1 MELLIVTGMSGAGKS
16 QAANALEDIGFY
28 CVDNIPPAI
37 IPSFVELSS
46 RSGDLLNK
54 MAIVTDMR
62 GGVLFSEIDGVL
74 GNLKKN
80 NIEYKIL
87 FLDAADDVL
96 IRRYK
101 ENTEGS
107 GGHPQPA
114 ACSEEGRRCGCRR
127 SGHHDYL

>member
-87 FLDAADDVL
+87 FWTRLTMCLYAA
-96 IRRYK
+96 IRKTGASTRWR
-101 ENTEGS
+101 T
-107 GGHPQPA
+107 A
-114 ACSEEGRRCGCRR
+114 TICR
-127 SGHHDYL
+127 

>member
-101 ENTEGS
+101 AKGS
-107 GGHPQPA
+107 AFKYFLRQ
-114 ACSEEGRRCGCRR
+114 R
-127 SGHHDYL
+127 

>member
-37 IPSFVELSS
+37 IPSFVELSA

-62 GGVLFSEIDGVL
+62 GGALFRRLMGYSAT
-74 GNLKKN
+74 LKRIMLSIK
-80 NIEYKIL
+80 YCFWTRL
-87 FLDAADDVL
+87 TMCLYAA
-96 IRRYK
+96 IRKTGASTRWR
-101 ENTEGS
+101 T
-107 GGHPQPA
+107 A
-114 ACSEEGRRCGCRR
+114 TICR
-127 SGHHDYL
+127 